1 MDYPFIDGF
10 RRALDRFITP
20 DERRKLEAC
29 TKEIQYEQLAGH
41 EISMRDFLIRLLIAG
56 FGISKDEAA
65 LSVDR
70 VLAGAPM
77 PAELRQAMN

>member
-1 MDYPFIDGF
+1 
-10 RRALDRFITP
+10 
-20 DERRKLEAC
+20 
-29 TKEIQYEQLAGH
+29 
-41 EISMRDFLIRLLIAG
+41 MRDFLIRLLIAG